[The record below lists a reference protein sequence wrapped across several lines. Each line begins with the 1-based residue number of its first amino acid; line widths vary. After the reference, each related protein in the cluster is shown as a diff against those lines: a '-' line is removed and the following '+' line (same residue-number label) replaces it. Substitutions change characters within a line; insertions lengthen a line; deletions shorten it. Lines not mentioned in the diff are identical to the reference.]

1 MPSKSLKPSKS
12 SKSKSFTVRTSKYGK
27 FSSSPSK
34 LTTKKQHKYK
44 KHYCSSCGVKRTFK
58 VPKSFVDSQ
67 KKTQKTQKNKK
78 RLSKMSYRDIIK
90 SKKMSVKKMNQVA
103 GGEQCEYLKVQGMS
117 LPDLSIPD
125 QYAKMYNNC
134 DPVNATP
141 APGGMHPNMT
151 T

>member
-1 MPSKSLKPSKS
+1 MPSKSLKASKS
-12 SKSKSFTVRTSKYGK
+12 NSFNTNRISKYGK

-34 LTTKKQHKYK
+34 LTTKKQNKYK
-44 KHYCSSCGVKRTFK
+44 KRYCSSCGVKGK
-58 VPKSFVDSQ
+58 VKVRKSFVNYQ
-67 KKTQKTQKNKK
+67 QKTQKNKK
-78 RLSKMSYRDIIK
+78 RLSKMSYSDIIK

-103 GGEQCEYLKVQGMS
+103 GGDQCEYLKVQGMT

-134 DPVNATP
+134 DAVGATP
-141 APGGMHPNMT
+141 APGGMHPHMT